1 MTAETYGV
9 DESRLQQLKFPTEG
23 MLDASLAN
31 HSHEHANV
39 LELETA
45 AQLLHLAGQE
55 TLGDLPVSPDEAE
68 DTASML
74 RRLPHMRTCDPCIG
88 GITRYLQLFPR
99 ASDFEGAQPL

>member
-1 MTAETYGV
+1 MTAEMYGV
-9 DESRLQQLKFPTEG
+9 DESRLQELKFPTEG
-23 MLDASLAN
+23 MLNASLAN

-99 ASDFEGAQPL
+99 DSDFEGAQPL